1 LPASGEAEAAE
12 GRQKG
17 DNLISGRPTGN
28 RFVALDLTAGY
39 CGCQCGLYDSTI
51 EIDDWPRRA
60 PMKLHADTLRLLLVL
75 AVAATGG
82 VAPPA
87 GAAQVAASIEFD
99 AAPRPSS
106 LPEDMQ
112 PLAGASLKFLAIK
125 AIDGSKIDAA
135 LWQPDNVPPSRATMI
150 VQVHGSGSNLAELP
164 LRAVAR
170 ALSPKGYAALTIS
183 TRGHDEHVNTD
194 NFFDVRKDIE
204 AAVATAKA
212 LGYSSI
218 VLQGHSLGTIQ
229 VEYYAATDWDPAIKG
244 VILTG
249 PFGKLPWKSRN
260 ILIQNEDTYKMLAAA
275 ARNAAATGKVADILP
290 MRMPYLGGRQTAV
303 TAQHFLTYRDEQTSA
318 ADGTYWIPRI
328 PHPILLVRDE
338 ADGII
343 LPFEPHMLL
352 SAAHAEGSLVQSI
365 TYVVAPDQ
373 HPPSAAGHTFT
384 DNTRRLIDAISV
396 WLAEQHL

>member
-1 LPASGEAEAAE
+1 
-12 GRQKG
+12 
-17 DNLISGRPTGN
+17 
-28 RFVALDLTAGY
+28 
-39 CGCQCGLYDSTI
+39 
-51 EIDDWPRRA
+51 
-60 PMKLHADTLRLLLVL
+60 MKLHCDARRLRLALFVL
-75 AVAATGG
+75 AAA
-82 VAPPA
+82 AAICAPPPA

-112 PLAGASLKFLAIK
+112 PLPGASLKFLALK
-125 AIDGSKIDAA
+125 AIDGSRIDAA
-135 LWQPDNVPPSRATMI
+135 LWQPDNVPPSGATMI

-183 TRGHDEHVNTD
+183 TRGHDQHVNTD

-212 LGYSSI
+212 LGYPSI

-249 PFGKLPWKSRN
+249 PFGNLPWKSRN
-260 ILIQNEDTYKMLAAA
+260 ILIQNEEVYERLTAA
-275 ARNAAATGKVADILP
+275 ARNAVATSKVADILP
-290 MRMPYLGGRQTAV
+290 MKMPYLGGRQTAV

-352 SAAHAEGSLVQSI
+352 SAAHAQGSLVKSI

-373 HPPSAAGHTFT
+373 HPPSAAGHIFT
-384 DNTRRLIDAISV
+384 DNTQPLIDAISA
-396 WLAEQHL
+396 WLAKQHL

>member
-1 LPASGEAEAAE
+1 MKLYPASLRSRLALFLVVIGAA
-12 GRQKG
+12 
-17 DNLISGRPTGN
+17 SG
-28 RFVALDLTAGY
+28 
-39 CGCQCGLYDSTI
+39 
-51 EIDDWPRRA
+51 A
-60 PMKLHADTLRLLLVL
+60 P
-75 AVAATGG
+75 
-82 VAPPA
+82 PPA

-99 AAPRPSS
+99 AAPRPAG

-112 PLAGASLKFLAIK
+112 PLPGASLKFLAIR

-135 LWQPDNVPPSRATMI
+135 LWQPDNVPPGRATMI
-150 VQVHGSGSNLAELP
+150 VQVHGSGSNFAELP

-183 TRGHDEHVNTD
+183 TRGHDEYLNTD

-212 LGYSSI
+212 LGYTSI
-218 VLQGHSLGTIQ
+218 VLHGHSLGTIQ
-229 VEYYAATDWDPAIKG
+229 VEYYAATNWDPAIKA

-249 PFGKLPWKSRN
+249 PFAKLPWKSRN
-260 ILIQNEDTYKMLAAA
+260 ILVQNEDTYKKLGAA
-275 ARNAAATGKVADILP
+275 ARNALTAGRSGDILP

-303 TAQHFLTYRDEQTSA
+303 TAQHFLTYRDEQASA
-318 ADGTYWIPRI
+318 ADGTYWIARI
-328 PHPILLVRDE
+328 PLPILLLRDA
-338 ADGII
+338 ADGVI

-365 TYVVAPDQ
+365 TYVVVPDQ
-373 HPPSAAGHTFT
+373 HPSSAAGHVFT
-384 DNTRRLIDAISV
+384 DNTRPLIDAVSG

>member
-1 LPASGEAEAAE
+1 MKLDPASI
-12 GRQKG
+12 R
-17 DNLISGRPTGN
+17 
-28 RFVALDLTAGY
+28 
-39 CGCQCGLYDSTI
+39 
-51 EIDDWPRRA
+51 
-60 PMKLHADTLRLLLVL
+60 LRLALFLFVI
-75 AVAATGG
+75 AAAGC
-82 VAPPA
+82 ASPPA

-99 AAPRPSS
+99 AAPRPGG
-106 LPEDMQ
+106 LPEDMR
-112 PLAGASLKFLAIK
+112 PLPGASLKFLAIK

-135 LWQPDNVPPSRATMI
+135 LWQPDNVPPGRATIM

-183 TRGHDEHVNTD
+183 TRGHDEHLNTD
-194 NFFDVRKDIE
+194 NFFEVHKDIE

-212 LGYSSI
+212 LGYTSI
-218 VLQGHSLGTIQ
+218 VLAGHSLGTIQ
-229 VEYYAATDWDPAIKG
+229 VEYYAATNWDPAIKA

-249 PFGKLPWKSRN
+249 PFAKLPWKSRN
-260 ILIQNEDTYKMLAAA
+260 ILIQNEDTYKKLGAA
-275 ARNAAATGKVADILP
+275 ARDAVMTGRAGDLLP

-318 ADGTYWIPRI
+318 ADGTYWIARI
-328 PHPILLVRDE
+328 PLPILLLRDE

-352 SAAHAEGSLVQSI
+352 SAARAEGSLVQSI
-365 TYVVAPDQ
+365 IYVVVPDQ
-373 HPPSAAGHTFT
+373 HSPGAAGHVFT
-384 DNTRRLIDAISV
+384 DNTQPLIDAVSA

>member
-1 LPASGEAEAAE
+1 
-12 GRQKG
+12 
-17 DNLISGRPTGN
+17 
-28 RFVALDLTAGY
+28 
-39 CGCQCGLYDSTI
+39 
-51 EIDDWPRRA
+51 
-60 PMKLHADTLRLLLVL
+60 MKLHPDCLRFCL
-75 AVAATGG
+75 AVFLFVIVAAGC
-82 VAPPA
+82 APPPA

-99 AAPRPSS
+99 AAPRPAG

-112 PLAGASLKFLAIK
+112 PLPGASLKFLAIK

-135 LWQPDNVPPSRATMI
+135 LWQPDNVPPSRATVI

-183 TRGHDEHVNTD
+183 TRGHDQYLNTD
-194 NFFDVRKDIE
+194 NFFDMRKDIE

-212 LGYSSI
+212 LGYTSI
-218 VLQGHSLGTIQ
+218 VLHGHSLGTIQ
-229 VEYYAATDWDPAIKG
+229 VEYYAATNWDPAIKA

-249 PFGKLPWKSRN
+249 PFAKLPWKSRN
-260 ILIQNEDTYKMLAAA
+260 ILIQNEDIYKKLGAAA
-275 ARNAAATGKVADILP
+275 HSALTAGKAGEILP

-318 ADGTYWIPRI
+318 ADGTYWIARI
-328 PHPILLVRDE
+328 PLPILLLRDA

-365 TYVVAPDQ
+365 TYVVVPDR
-373 HPPSAAGHTFT
+373 HPPSAARHVFT
-384 DNTRRLIDAISV
+384 DNTQPLIDAVSA